1 MIRFSKGE
9 FALGDESKDR
19 RLDRRRFLEL
29 DENLKHQFWNY
40 QFVVEQLTSSEH
52 NYVRE
57 IFDRVNRNTKRLTNQ
72 EVRHARFDGWF
83 ATRVDTEIEAD
94 TGVWRQFGVVTP
106 ARARRMS
113 DAQFVAELFI
123 LIIGSQIIGFDQD
136 IIDTY
141 YAEYEEPPDTRPE
154 FVEDEFE
161 EALGRTKTYLL
172 KVESFDGVISKHAK
186 TVAHFYSLW
195 ALTTLEFSSLPS
207 PQVFSKRYD
216 SFMSQVESLTREA
229 VSQQI
234 DVKDADRSPAVL
246 YYLNAQSATTDAGP
260 RNARHK
266 TLKEVILD
274 DENSKHS

>member
-1 MIRFSKGE
+1 MTGARIPQDQGDSDLVASVKVVSSYNVEKVTIMFELNARIVSPQDITWFLDLHERGRLDLDPPYQRRSVWSLKDRRFFLNTIFGNLPSPAIFLHRTMQDGRPTYHVVDGKQRLETVIRFSGGE
-9 FALGDESKDR
+9 FALGDEFKDR
-19 RLDRRRFLEL
+19 RLDRRKFSEL

-123 LIIGSQIIGFDQD
+123 LIIGGQIIGFDQD

-141 YAEYEEPPDTRPE
+141 YHWCPVNKQTNPI
-154 FVEDEFE
+154 
-161 EALGRTKTYLL
+161 G
-172 KVESFDGVISKHAK
+172 
-186 TVAHFYSLW
+186 
-195 ALTTLEFSSLPS
+195 
-207 PQVFSKRYD
+207 
-216 SFMSQVESLTREA
+216 
-229 VSQQI
+229 
-234 DVKDADRSPAVL
+234 
-246 YYLNAQSATTDAGP
+246 
-260 RNARHK
+260 
-266 TLKEVILD
+266 
-274 DENSKHS
+274 

>member
-9 FALGDESKDR
+9 FALGDEFKDR

-123 LIIGSQIIGFDQD
+123 LIIGSQIIGFDP
-136 IIDTY
+136 TWT
-141 YAEYEEPPDTRPE
+141 A
-154 FVEDEFE
+154 
-161 EALGRTKTYLL
+161 GRDFAI
-172 KVESFDGVISKHAK
+172 ENG
-186 TVAHFYSLW
+186 
-195 ALTTLEFSSLPS
+195 
-207 PQVFSKRYD
+207 
-216 SFMSQVESLTREA
+216 
-229 VSQQI
+229 
-234 DVKDADRSPAVL
+234 
-246 YYLNAQSATTDAGP
+246 
-260 RNARHK
+260 RNAGG
-266 TLKEVILD
+266 
-274 DENSKHS
+274 